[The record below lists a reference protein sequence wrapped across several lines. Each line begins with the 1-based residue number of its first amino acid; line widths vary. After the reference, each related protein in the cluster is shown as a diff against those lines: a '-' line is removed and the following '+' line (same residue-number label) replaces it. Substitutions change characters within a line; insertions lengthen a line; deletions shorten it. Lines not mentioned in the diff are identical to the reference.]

1 MCGIFADAAQH
12 REAFPGRRVSQWLVR
27 GICGRDDLLHGLFQ
41 KALVKGRNGHFAQ
54 NREKILMQRVRIMRI
69 GGFFYA
75 VPQGVQPH
83 LSQYFKGQVGS
94 FQVVEACLCFLL
106 NQHSFY
112 ICINCAIDVAPLDF
126 AFLCARFDV
135 STFPPTILAFVNV
148 FSPSCHFCFLLRLG
162 HPSDH
167 LFCPPSFL
175 AGFFMQNWAKC
186 KKLSAS
192 ARFFLRSGG
201 IHLYGFLLIPRYN
214 HDRIIGRIKQ

>member
-1 MCGIFADAAQH
+1 MCSILTDPAQH
-12 REAFPGRRVSQWLVR
+12 RETFPGRGVSQWLVR
-27 GICGRDDLLHGLFQ
+27 GICGRNDLLHGLFEET
-41 KALVKGRNGHFAQ
+41 LIKGCSWHFVQ
-54 NREKILMQRVRIMRI
+54 NRKKIFVQRVRIMCI

-75 VPQGVQPH
+75 VPQGVQPYF
-83 LSQYFKGQVGS
+83 SQRFKGQVGS
-94 FQVVEACLCFLL
+94 FQVVEARLCFLL
-106 NQHSFY
+106 NEHPFDLCIDHSV
-112 ICINCAIDVAPLDF
+112 DVAPLDF

-175 AGFFMQNWAKC
+175 AGFFMQNWARC

-214 HDRIIGRIKQ
+214 HDKIIGEFKQ